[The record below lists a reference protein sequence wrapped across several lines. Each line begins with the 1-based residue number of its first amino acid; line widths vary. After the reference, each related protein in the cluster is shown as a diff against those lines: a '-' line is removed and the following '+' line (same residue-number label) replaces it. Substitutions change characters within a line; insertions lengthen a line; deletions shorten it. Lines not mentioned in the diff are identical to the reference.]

1 MKQGLCMV
9 LAAAARR
16 TAAPRAPRRRSRTM
30 ANSPPSSRC
39 SSRRGGDRIALPSHL
54 TARLEHADEDSRIAM
69 IKASVAFV
77 EKYDPAN

>member
-1 MKQGLCMV
+1 
-9 LAAAARR
+9 
-16 TAAPRAPRRRSRTM
+16 
-30 ANSPPSSRC
+30 
-39 SSRRGGDRIALPSHL
+39 L